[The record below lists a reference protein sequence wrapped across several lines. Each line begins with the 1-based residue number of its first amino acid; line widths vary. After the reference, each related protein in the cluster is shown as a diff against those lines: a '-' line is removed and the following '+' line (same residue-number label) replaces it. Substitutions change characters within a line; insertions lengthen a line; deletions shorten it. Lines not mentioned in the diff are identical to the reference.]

1 MRTHYC
7 GRVDET
13 SIGKAVTVAGWAQRR
28 RDHGGVI
35 FVDLRDREGLLQI
48 VFDPDKADVFAA
60 AERVRNEFV
69 LKVTGL
75 VRARPPGTANANL
88 KSGQVEVL
96 CQELEILNRSEPL
109 PFQLDETVSEEVRL
123 RFRYL
128 DLRREEMRER
138 LLLRHRITRAM
149 RHYLDEAGFVDI
161 ETPMLSKATP
171 EGARDYLVPSRT
183 HAGKFFA
190 LPQSPQIYK
199 QLLMI
204 SGFDRYYQIVRCFR
218 DEDLRADRQP
228 EFTQLDIETSFLDQ
242 AEIQHLM
249 EGLIHH
255 LFKQVLGVELP
266 SPMPRMSY
274 AEAMRRYGSDK
285 PDLRV
290 PLELVDVA
298 DLVKGCDFKVFA
310 GPAADPRGRVA
321 ALCVPQGGKL
331 SRKEID
337 EYTAH
342 VARYGAKGLAYIKV
356 NELAKGREGLQSPIL
371 KFLSDSA
378 ISGIMQR
385 VAAKDGDL
393 IFFGAD
399 SGKVVSDALGALRLK
414 VGQDLKLVA
423 AGWRPLWVV
432 DFPMFEWDE
441 EAKRWQAMHHPFTS
455 PANLDSA
462 ALTAN
467 PGEAI
472 AKAYD
477 MVLNGSEIGG
487 GSVRIHNQELQ
498 SAVFD
503 LLGISAARGSREI
516 RFLARCAQIRG
527 AAAWRHCIWSRSTRD
542 ADGGRRQHPR
552 RDRLSQDSNGCG
564 PVDGCAHRG
573 KRSSASGTAHSRAYA
588 AEDRLTLAAVSPA
601 RIRLDRNLY
610 RGRRF
615 SAARAPAAAGVLA
628 IRDGQPRMG

>member
-7 GRVDET
+7 GQVDASLT
-13 SIGKAVTVAGWAQRR
+13 GQTVTVAGWAQRR

-35 FVDLRDREGLLQI
+35 FVDLRDREGLVQV
-48 VFDPDKADVFAA
+48 VFDPDRASVFAQ

-69 LKVTGL
+69 LKVTGM
-75 VRARPPGTANANL
+75 VRARPAGTANANL
-88 KSGQVEVL
+88 KSGQIEVL
-96 CQELEILNRSEPL
+96 CQDLEILNRSEPL

-128 DLRREEMRER
+128 DLRREEMRKR
-138 LLLRHRITRAM
+138 LMLRHSITRAM
-149 RHYLDEAGFVDI
+149 RNYLDNAGFIDI
-161 ETPMLSKATP
+161 ETPTLSKATP

-204 SGFDRYYQIVRCFR
+204 SGFDRYYQIARCYR

-242 AEIQHLM
+242 NEIQQLM
-249 EGLIHH
+249 EKLVHE
-255 LFKQVLGVELP
+255 LFKTVLNVDLP
-266 SPMPRMSY
+266 TPMPRMSY
-274 AEAMRRYGSDK
+274 ADALRRYGSDK
-285 PDLRV
+285 PDLRI

-310 GPAADPRGRVA
+310 GPAADPKGRVT

-337 EYTAH
+337 DYTAY
-342 VARYGAKGLAYIKV
+342 VARYGAKGLAYVKV
-356 NELAKGREGLQSPIL
+356 NETAKGRDGLQSPIL
-371 KFLSDSA
+371 KFLSDEA
-378 ISGIMQR
+378 VAGILKR
-385 VAAKDGDL
+385 TGAKDGDL

-399 SGKVVSDALGALRLK
+399 RGKVVTDALGALRLK
-414 VGQDLKLVA
+414 VGQDLKMVE

-441 EAKRWQAMHHPFTS
+441 DNKRWQAVHHPFTS
-455 PANLDSA
+455 PANLDAA
-462 ALTAN
+462 ALAAS
-467 PGEAI
+467 PGEAM

-487 GSVRIHNQELQ
+487 GSVRIYSQELQ

-503 LLGISAARGSREI
+503 LLGISADEARVKFG
-516 RFLARCAQIRG
+516 FLLDALKFG
-527 AAAWRHCIWSRSTRD
+527 APPH
-542 ADGGRRQHPR
+542 GGIAF
-552 RDRLSQDSNGCG
+552 G
-564 PVDGCAHRG
+564 
-573 KRSSASGTAHSRAYA
+573 
-588 AEDRLTLAAVSPA
+588 
-601 RIRLDRNLY
+601 LDRMAMLM
-610 RGRRF
+610 
-615 SAARAPAAAGVLA
+615 AGA
-628 IRDGQPRMG
+628 DSIRDVIAFPKTQTAADPLTDAPTEVSEMQLREVHIRVRTPPPKIE

>member
-7 GRVDET
+7 GQVGES
-13 SIGKAVTVAGWAQRR
+13 SIGQVVTVAGWASRR

-48 VFDPDKADVFAA
+48 VFDPDRAEVFAK
-60 AERVRNEFV
+60 AERVRNEYV

-75 VRARPPGTANANL
+75 VRARPAGTANANL
-88 KSGQVEVL
+88 KSGQVEIL
-96 CQELEILNRSEPL
+96 AQELEH
-109 PFQLDETVSEEVRL
+109 VSEEVRL

-128 DLRREEMRER
+128 DLRREDMRER

-204 SGFDRYYQIVRCFR
+204 AGFDRYYQIVRCFR

-242 AEIQHLM
+242 ADIQRIM
-249 EGLIHH
+249 EGLVRY
-255 LFKQVLGVELP
+255 LFKQVLNVDLP
-266 SPMPRMSY
+266 DPVPRMTY

-290 PLELVDVA
+290 ALELVDVG

-310 GPAADPRGRVA
+310 GPASDPNGRVA
-321 ALCVPQGGKL
+321 ALCVPGGGSL

-337 EYTAH
+337 DYASY
-342 VARYGAKGLAYIKV
+342 VARYGAKGLAYVKV
-356 NELAKGREGLQSPIL
+356 NELAKGRDGLQSPIL
-371 KFLSDSA
+371 KFLSDA
-378 ISGIMQR
+378 AVAGILER
-385 VAAKDGDL
+385 TAANDGDL

-399 SGKVVSDALGALRLK
+399 SAKVVADAIGALRLK
-414 VGQDLKLVA
+414 VAQDRKLVA
-423 AGWRPLWVV
+423 EGWRPLWVV
-432 DFPMFEWDE
+432 DFPMFEYDAD
-441 EAKRWQAMHHPFTS
+441 AKRWAAMHHPFTS
-455 PANLDSA
+455 PVNLDYA
-462 ALTAN
+462 ALAAS
-467 PGEAI
+467 PGDAL

-477 MVLNGSEIGG
+477 LVLNGSEIGG
-487 GSVRIHNQELQ
+487 GSVRIHSQELQ
-498 SAVFD
+498 SVVFD
-503 LLGISAARGSREI
+503 LLGISAEEARAKFG
-516 RFLARCAQIRG
+516 FLLDALKYG
-527 AAAWRHCIWSRSTRD
+527 APPH
-542 ADGGRRQHPR
+542 GGIAF
-552 RDRLSQDSNGCG
+552 G
-564 PVDGCAHRG
+564 
-573 KRSSASGTAHSRAYA
+573 
-588 AEDRLTLAAVSPA
+588 
-601 RIRLDRNLY
+601 LDR
-610 RGRRF
+610 
-615 SAARAPAAAGVLA
+615 LA
-628 IRDGQPRMG
+628 IRGVIAFPKTQTAADLLMDAPTEVSEAQLRELHIRVRTPVKVD